1 MHISEA
7 GLALIRQFEGLRLL
21 AYKCAAGV
29 PSIGYGHTRTAKMG
43 QSITQE
49 RAEELLREDVA
60 RFEAAVS
67 RLVTVPLS
75 QGQFDALVS
84 FAFNLGA
91 KALEKST
98 LLRLLNAG
106 DYYGAAAQFDRWVY
120 ASGKKLS
127 GLVKRRAAERALF
140 EGKTPC
146 A

>member
-1 MHISEA
+1 MHISET

-29 PSIGYGHTRTAKMG
+29 PSIGFGHTRTAKMG

-75 QGQFDALVS
+75 QGQFDALAA
-84 FAFNLGA
+84 FAFNCGEG
-91 KALEKST
+91 ALERST
-98 LLRLLNAG
+98 LLRLLNEGKYAE
-106 DYYGAAAQFDRWVY
+106 AALQFGRWVKGG
-120 ASGKKLS
+120 GKELP
-127 GLVKRRAAERALF
+127 GLVRRRAAERALF
-140 EGKTPC
+140 EESVCT
-146 A
+146 

>member
-1 MHISEA
+1 MHISET
-7 GLALIRQFEGLRLL
+7 GLALIRQFEGLRLS
-21 AYKCAAGV
+21 AYLCPAGIAT
-29 PSIGYGHTRTAKMG
+29 IGYGSTAGVKLGRT
-43 QSITQE
+43 ITAE
-49 RAEELLREDVA
+49 RAEELLREDV
-60 RFEAAVS
+60 RQFETAVS
-67 RLVTVPLS
+67 RLVKVPLT
-75 QGQFDALVS
+75 QGQFDALTS

-106 DYYGAAAQFDRWVY
+106 DYPGAAAQFDRWVY

>member
-1 MHISEA
+1 MHISEK

-67 RLVTVPLS
+67 RLVKVPLT
-75 QGQFDALVS
+75 QGQHDALVS
-84 FAFNLGA
+84 FAFNFGA

-106 DYYGAAAQFDRWVY
+106 DYSGTAAQFDRWVY

-140 EGKTPC
+140 EGETPC